1 MSAPATAAL
10 EHDVSPPTATGIP
23 NKKLLFWA
31 FLASD
36 CMFFGTLISTHLVY
50 RLHPPPG
57 NPVPTQIFNIELTS
71 FSTFILLMSSLMMAL
86 AVNAIQRGQVRTMRS
101 SLLVTI
107 AFGLI
112 FLGCQVFEF
121 NDFVAEKHVTI
132 TNSIFGSTFFT
143 LTGTHGTHV
152 AVGVLWLTL
161 MYIRSFKPVAAMG
174 GGWVGRA
181 VIHVLLFAAAVLLA
195 MYSVLGFAHAALAH
209 GINGS
214 MLLASA
220 NAYGLPLAG
229 TLLAVGGL
237 RWLAEDRGPVDF
249 NAGNADDVESMGLYW
264 HFVDIVWIVIFT
276 AVYLLEYVFPAAPVR

>member
-1 MSAPATAAL
+1 MSVAAATV
-10 EHDVSPPTATGIP
+10 EHHGDPSTATGIP

-57 NPVPTQIFNIELTS
+57 TPVPTQVFNIELTS

-86 AVNAIQRGQVRTMRS
+86 AVNAIQRGNVRSMRS

-121 NDFVAEKHVTI
+121 NDFVFEKRVTI

-161 MYIRSFKPVAAMG
+161 MYIRSFKPAVAVG
-174 GGWVGRA
+174 GAWVGRA
-181 VIHVLLFAAAVLLA
+181 VIHLLLFAAAAVLA
-195 MYSVLGFAHAALAH
+195 MYSTLGFAHAALAG
-209 GINGS
+209 GINWTMVAAYFGS
-214 MLLASA
+214 
-220 NAYGLPLAG
+220 YGLPVAG
-229 TLLAVGGL
+229 TFLAVGGL
-237 RWLAEDRGPVDF
+237 RLLGTEHGPVDF
-249 NAGNADDVESMGLYW
+249 DARNADDVESMGLYW

-276 AVYLLEYVFPAAPVR
+276 AVYLLEYVFPAGPVR

>member
-1 MSAPATAAL
+1 MNVAAATL
-10 EHDVSPPTATGIP
+10 DHPGDPSTATDIP
-23 NKKLLFWA
+23 NKKLLLWA

-86 AVNAIQRGQVRTMRS
+86 AVNAIQRGNVRSMRS

-107 AFGLI
+107 TFGLI

-121 NDFVAEKHVTI
+121 NDFVFEKHVTI

-161 MYIRSFKPVAAMG
+161 MYIRSFKPASATG
-174 GGWVGRA
+174 GAWVGRA
-181 VIHVLLFAAAVLLA
+181 VVHLLFFAVATVLA
-195 MYSVLGFAHAALAH
+195 MYATLGFAHAALAS
-209 GINGS
+209 GINGT
-214 MLLASA
+214 MVA
-220 NAYGLPLAG
+220 AYFSWYGPAIAG
-229 TLLAVGGL
+229 AFLAVGGL
-237 RWLAEDRGPVDF
+237 RWLGAEHGPVDF
-249 NAGNADDVESMGLYW
+249 SARNADDVESMGLYW

-276 AVYLLEYVFPAAPVR
+276 AVYLLEYVFPAGPVL